1 MPRIS
6 LPSRSP
12 LLILWV
18 LSIALLAATAAV
30 ACGGDDG
37 DDPEPPAPPAAAD
50 QSGEEPDDT
59 ADDPEDEPARTEP
72 QQRAVASD
80 QADEQAEADQAAAQA
95 EEEEADTP
103 AVAQAEEQAEDQAA
117 DQAEDQAEEQPAE
130 PPAEEAAEEVEEA
143 DAPAG
148 EAEEEAAEG
157 VEQQPAAG
165 LAEDDD
171 EEEVEEGT
179 PEEAT
184 EDEAAGDGKDI
195 EVIEDI
201 EDAEP
206 TVTDPLVAYA
216 PVEDVRFEAVIKL
229 DIAPNEA
236 GDDAEFLALFSD
248 ITAEGVYLA
257 SGDHEISIRLGESS
271 FLPPMG
277 IVSIGD
283 TLYTNL
289 GFGWEMSEG
298 STGALV
304 EGLGADLLG
313 LDLGGLDL
321 GGLLTG
327 GDIGVL
333 LSILPYEA
341 WEDRGAEELDGGRA
355 RIYTLRTDSL
365 ADLFLSLG
373 EAAGEVDPDGD
384 VDDLGLEMF
393 SEFATLDSLDITLWI
408 DDATGA
414 AARLALAID
423 GLSLSGFAGP
433 DGDLR
438 VGALALQLDVSPH
451 FGLLT
456 SLRLAVEG
464 LDIPGPGGMSGS
476 VAITLDVTEINAGD
490 VVIEPPN

>member
-6 LPSRSP
+6 LTSRFP

-18 LSIALLAATAAV
+18 LCVALLAATAAV

-37 DDPEPPAPPAAAD
+37 DEPEPPAPPAAAEP
-50 QSGEEPDDT
+50 SAEEPEE
-59 ADDPEDEPARTEP
+59 EDEPAQAAP
-72 QQRAVASD
+72 QQRAVAAD
-80 QADEQAEADQAAAQA
+80 QADEQAEADQSAAQA
-95 EEEEADTP
+95 EEAEAD
-103 AVAQAEEQAEDQAA
+103 AQAEEQAEEQAA

-130 PPAEEAAEEVEEA
+130 PPAEETAEEVAEEVDEDA
-143 DAPAG
+143 DEPA
-148 EAEEEAAEG
+148 EDAEEEAAEG
-157 VEQQPAAG
+157 AEQQPAAG

-171 EEEVEEGT
+171 EEEVEEDT
-179 PEEAT
+179 PDDAT
-184 EDEAAGDGKDI
+184 EDEAAGDGKGV
-195 EVIEDI
+195 EVIED
-201 EDAEP
+201 DEP
-206 TVTDPLVAYA
+206 SVAGYA

-236 GDDAEFLALFSD
+236 GGDADFLALFSD
-248 ITAEGVYLA
+248 IAVEGVYLA

-277 IVSIGD
+277 IVGIGD

-289 GFGWEMSEG
+289 GFGWEVSEG

-313 LDLGGLDL
+313 LDLAGLDL

-341 WEDRGAEELDGGRA
+341 WEDRGAEDLDGGPA

-373 EAAGEVDPDGD
+373 EAVGEVDPGGD
-384 VDDLGLEMF
+384 VDDLGLDIF
-393 SEFATLDSLDITLWI
+393 SEFATIDSLEITLWI
-408 DDATGA
+408 DEATGA
-414 AARLALAID
+414 AARLALAIE

-438 VGALALQLDVSPH
+438 VGALALQLDVSPE

-464 LDIPGPGGMSGS
+464 LDIPGPQGMSGS
-476 VAITLDVTEINAGD
+476 IAITLDVTEINAGD

>member
-1 MPRIS
+1 MPRIA

-18 LSIALLAATAAV
+18 ISIALLAATAAV

-50 QSGEEPDDT
+50 QSAEEAED
-59 ADDPEDEPARTEP
+59 EDEPARAEP
-72 QQRAVASD
+72 QQRAVAAD
-80 QADEQAEADQAAAQA
+80 QADEQAEAAAAQA
-95 EEEEADTP
+95 EEEEADEP
-103 AVAQAEEQAEDQAA
+103 AVAQAAEDEAAEQAAAQAADQAA
-117 DQAEDQAEEQPAE
+117 DQAGEQAEEQAVEQTEEPAAEQAEEQAVEEVEEPAE
-130 PPAEEAAEEVEEA
+130 DTDEPAEEA
-143 DAPAG
+143 
-148 EAEEEAAEG
+148 
-157 VEQQPAAG
+157 
-165 LAEDDD
+165 
-171 EEEVEEGT
+171 EEVEEGT
-179 PEEAT
+179 PDDTT

-195 EVIEDI
+195 DDIEDI
-201 EDAEP
+201 EDDEP
-206 TVTDPLVAYA
+206 LISGPLVEYA

-236 GDDAEFLALFSD
+236 GGDAEFLALFSD
-248 ITAEGVYLA
+248 IAVEGVYLA
-257 SGDHEISIRLGESS
+257 SGDHDISIRLGESS

-289 GFGWEMSEG
+289 GFGWEMSDG

-313 LDLGGLDL
+313 LDLAGLDL

-327 GDIGVL
+327 GDVGIL
-333 LSILPYEA
+333 LSLLPYEV
-341 WEDRGAEELDGGRA
+341 WEDRGAEDLDGGRA

-373 EAAGEVDPDGD
+373 EAVGEVDPDED

-393 SEFATLDSLDITLWI
+393 SEFATLDSLQITLWI
-408 DDATGA
+408 DEATGA

-423 GLSLSGFAGP
+423 GLSLTGFAGP
-433 DGDLR
+433 DADLD
-438 VGALALQLDVSPH
+438 VGALALQLDISPD

-456 SLRLAVEG
+456 NLRLARYDLAHGAPLAAV
-464 LDIPGPGGMSGS
+464 LP
-476 VAITLDVTEINAGD
+476 A
-490 VVIEPPN
+490 